1 MYNGNQIRNI
11 GILCFTA
18 GMLLM
23 GLHLYWFCYPLF
35 SHWGMVSKWSDLVLA
50 AIVRSGFLDGPEKTR
65 ICALLCVTVG
75 VLALPSRREPNVR
88 KGLSWTCLLLSL
100 ALYLWPVDYREVGF
114 SYIIGMLGG
123 MTGTLYYLGQLT
135 RCLALPWSGND
146 PLGRRRTGFPQ
157 DGKKRGAAAGLSLRG
172 NYVYKGQRYDSWV
185 NLVNPR
191 RGILV
196 LGTPGAG
203 KTRYIIE
210 PLIRQLMERGT
221 ALFVFD
227 YKYDAL
233 TRVVLSLFQAN
244 RFRYPNGTT
253 FHCINFSDLSTT
265 ARCNV
270 LAPES
275 LEYVSDA
282 VGASRTVLLSLNKT
296 WVDRQGDF
304 WVESSVNLIAALIWY
319 LRRYKNGVYCTLPH
333 VIELSKQPYET
344 LFQVLGTELAVS
356 ALIDPF
362 IEAYNNKSKEML
374 DGQMASARIPLARL
388 ASPDLYYILTGND
401 VSLEINKRD
410 APSILCLGGDP
421 RRKEALAPILSLYID
436 RLTRLC
442 NRPGQYPCA
451 LVCDEFASVR
461 AYSLLDTMATGRAHD
476 IVTLLAVQDISQLRT
491 RYSRS
496 EADEI
501 VNLSGNL
508 ICGQVGGETARMMS
522 ERFPRVLR
530 DRSSFSVNSNDTTT
544 SMHQD
549 WEEAVIPATVANL
562 SSGEFLGVLAD
573 EPTVQLENKAFHAH
587 FIRDAA
593 DDLLGVSV
601 PVVRVVTA
609 GAVQEVFERVRADI
623 DRIVAEV
630 REEEMR

>member
-1 MYNGNQIRNI
+1 
-11 GILCFTA
+11 
-18 GMLLM
+18 
-23 GLHLYWFCYPLF
+23 
-35 SHWGMVSKWSDLVLA
+35 MVSKWSDLVLA
-50 AIVRSGFLDGPEKTR
+50 AIVRSGFLDKPGLTKLW
-65 ICALLCVTVG
+65 ALLGVTFG
-75 VLALPSRREPNVR
+75 VMASPSRREPAVR
-88 KGLSWTCLLLSL
+88 KGLSWLGLLFSL
-100 ALYLWPVDYREVGF
+100 GVYGWAVDDRKGGLW
-114 SYIIGMLGG
+114 YIGATLGG
-123 MTGTLYYLGQLT
+123 MVGVLYFLTQLV
-135 RCLALPWSGND
+135 RHMPLPWSPND
-146 PLGRRRTGFPQ
+146 PLGRRRSGFPQ
-157 DGKKRGAAAGLSLRG
+157 DGKKRGADAGLSLRG
-172 NYVYKGQRYDSWV
+172 SYVFKGRRYDSWV
-185 NLVNPR
+185 NVVNPR

-233 TRVVLSLFQAN
+233 TRFVLALFQAN
-244 RFRYPNGTT
+244 KCRYPNGTA

-270 LAPES
+270 LAPAS

-282 VGASRTVLLSLNKT
+282 VGASRTVLLSLNKS
-296 WVDRQGDF
+296 WVERQGDF
-304 WVESSVNLIAALIWY
+304 WVESSVNFVAALIWY
-319 LRRYKNGVYCTLPH
+319 LRRYKNGLYCTLPH

-344 LFQVLGTELAVS
+344 LFQVLGTEPAVA

-374 DGQMASARIPLARL
+374 DGQMASAKIPLARL
-388 ASPDLYYILTGND
+388 ASPDLYYVLTGND
-401 VSLEINKRD
+401 VDLEINKRA
-410 APSILCLGGDP
+410 APSVLCLGGDP

-436 RLTRLC
+436 RLARLC

-461 AYSLLDTMATGRAHD
+461 AHAMLDTMATGRAND
-476 IVTLLAVQDISQLRT
+476 IITLLAVQDISQLRT

-501 VNLSGNL
+501 VNISGNL

-530 DRSSFSVNSNDTTT
+530 ERSSVSINTSDTTT

-549 WEEAVIPATVANL
+549 WEEAVMPATVANL

-573 EPTVQLENKAFHAH
+573 EPTVRLENKAFHASLL
-587 FIRDAA
+587 RSPA
-593 DDLLGVSV
+593 DEVVVVAV
-601 PVVRVVTA
+601 PAVRVVTA
-609 GAVQEVFERVRADI
+609 AAVHEAFDRVRVEI
-623 DRIVAEV
+623 EVIVAEV
-630 REEEMR
+630 RGEEMG